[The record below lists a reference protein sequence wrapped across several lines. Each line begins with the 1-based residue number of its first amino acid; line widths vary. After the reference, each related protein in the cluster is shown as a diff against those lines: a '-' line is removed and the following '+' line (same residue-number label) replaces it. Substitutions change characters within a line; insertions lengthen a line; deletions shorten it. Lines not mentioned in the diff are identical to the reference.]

1 MRKLRDNRRKN
12 GGNDTSKIDVTA
24 SEVTSIS
31 RQEMFKK
38 SKEITKSDAIEAGY

>member
-12 GGNDTSKIDVTA
+12 GGNDTRKIETSSLDDV
-24 SEVTSIS
+24 SIS
-31 RQEMFKK
+31 NKERDKK